1 MSYFSTRGGA
11 AVTASQAI
19 LTGLAPGGGLYV
31 PAMYPQ
37 VDLRWIVRL
46 SQMSYPE
53 RAIAVLSQYLEDYT
67 PREIEQSVQA
77 AYEPSRF
84 DDPAIAPLRT
94 LTDNSY
100 LLELFHGPT
109 LAFKD
114 MALQLL
120 PYLVRLAA
128 DKAGEKRE
136 ISILVATSG
145 DTGKAAL
152 EGFKDV
158 PGTSCTVFYPE
169 EGVSDIQKL
178 QMTTTGGSNTR
189 VIAVGGNFDDAQ
201 TGVKAL
207 FSSPEFA
214 AEMNRR
220 GRVLSS
226 ANSINFGRLVPQVV
240 YYFSAYADLINR
252 RAIACGDLVNFV
264 VPTGNFGD
272 ILAADYARRMGLP
285 VGRLI
290 CASNRN
296 NVLTDFFHTGLYS
309 THRLFYKTSSPSM
322 DILVSS
328 NLERLLYEAADRDG
342 MLVDV
347 WMKQLKESG
356 SYSIGEQRRDALAKV
371 YEAGFADERCT
382 ATEIAEMQTRAG
394 VIIDP
399 HTAVAAYV
407 LDEYRD
413 RTGDRRPAVIVSTA
427 SPYKFCADV
436 LASLK
441 GRSSVEGM
449 DAFACADELERLS
462 DVPIPRQIR
471 ELKTLP
477 VRHTRRCEKDF
488 DQMAKAVLD

>member
-347 WMKQLKESG
+347 WMKQLKESC

-471 ELKTLP
+471 ELKAMP

>member
-471 ELKTLP
+471 ELKALP